1 MQFSLTGHVCLQT
14 KLNLTKIKWI
24 WARKMQRASSP
35 TKETCS
41 STSQTAFF
49 YSRCQRS
56 VPVPLSNNLLYT
68 QPRDAQSDQPILT
81 NSPVFCIAGSKAA
94 AVILKA
100 GSSPTELNVKGQY
113 TFTARGTLSSKLN
126 LDRGAAWYLGDLKQK
141 HREFPGSGGLEWAW
155 VKMLV

>member
-14 KLNLTKIKWI
+14 KLNLTKMKLI

-35 TKETCS
+35 IKETCS

-49 YSRCQRS
+49 YSPCQRS

-68 QPRDAQSDQPILT
+68 QPRDAQSHQPILT
-81 NSPVFCIAGSKAA
+81 NSPVFCIAWGKAA

-100 GSSPTELNVKGQY
+100 GSSPTELNVKRSIHIYSQRNIVIQVKFGPRCCLIPWWFKTEAQGVH
-113 TFTARGTLSSKLN
+113 RKWGIRVGLS
-126 LDRGAAWYLGDLKQK
+126 
-141 HREFPGSGGLEWAW
+141 
-155 VKMLV
+155 